1 MTPAAVLAWA
11 KRHHPVRPGRAWS
24 ALSAGVKTLAAG
36 RGRGALVTDH
46 FQACLN
52 TRDLWS
58 VVKLVHVA
66 ENAHPGDERAGW
78 GLVPAR
84 RRAVT
89 KFLNGL
95 NAASGARFDAALL
108 GRVWDAVLTAG
119 AGGWYPILGFEFHP
133 ADGAFPEVSL
143 YAEHRA
149 DAASA
154 AAARLLAPEALPR
167 LKGRKVFALGL
178 DLLADGR
185 WRLKFYFDAPAA
197 DAAPLLAQL
206 DRRLTPA
213 RALSLLRTRPEGG
226 FEETKKAYVP
236 LKTSE
241 PGRVTSLSGEEFPEA
256 ARGPL
261 KAFARSIAPALRGQH
276 LFYIGSSEE
285 KTEVYFGHGEPLR

>member
-1 MTPAAVLAWA
+1 MTPEAVLAWA
-11 KRHHPVRPGRAWS
+11 RKHHPVRPGAAWRAL
-24 ALSAGVKTLAAG
+24 AAGVRTLAAG
-36 RGRGALVTDH
+36 RGRGRLVTDH

-66 ENAHPGDERAGW
+66 ENAHPGDEAAGW

-84 RRAVT
+84 RRAL
-89 KFLNGL
+89 KAFLAGL
-95 NAASGARFDAALL
+95 NEAAGASFDAAVLE
-108 GRVWDAVLTAG
+108 RVWDAAAAAG
-119 AGGWYPILGFEFHP
+119 AGGWYPIVGFEFHP
-133 ADGAFPEVSL
+133 ATGGFPEVSF

-149 DAASA
+149 QASA
-154 AAARLLAPEALPR
+154 EAAARALAPAALAR
-167 LKGRKVFALGL
+167 VAARRVFALGL

-197 DAAPLLAQL
+197 EAAGLLAQL

-213 RALSLLRTRPEGG
+213 RALTLLRTRPEGG
-226 FEETKKAYVP
+226 FEESRKAYVP

-241 PGRVTSLSGEEFPEA
+241 PGRVTALSGEEFPEA

-261 KAFARSIAPALRGQH
+261 KAFARRIAPALRGQH
-276 LFYIGSSEE
+276 LFYIGSSDE
-285 KTEVYFGHGEPLR
+285 KTEVYFGHGEPPR

>member
-1 MTPAAVLAWA
+1 MTPAEVLAWA
-11 KRHHPVRPGRAWS
+11 RRHHPVKPGTAWN

-36 RGRGALVTDH
+36 RGRKALVTDH

-66 ENAHPGDERAGW
+66 ENAHPGDERSGW

-84 RRAVT
+84 RRAV
-89 KFLNGL
+89 KRFLKGL
-95 NAASGARFDAALL
+95 NASAGTRFDSGLL
-108 GRVWDAVLTAG
+108 DRVWDAVLAAG
-119 AGGWYPILGFEFHP
+119 AKGWYPILGFEFHP
-133 ADGAFPEVSL
+133 AGGTFPEVSL

-149 DAASA
+149 DAAAA
-154 AAARLLAPEALPR
+154 AAARALAPEALPR

-185 WRLKFYFDAPAA
+185 WRLKFYFDAPASEA
-197 DAAPLLAQL
+197 SALLAQL

-213 RALSLLRTRPEGG
+213 RALALLRTRPEGG
-226 FEETKKAYVP
+226 FEETRKAYVP

-256 ARGPL
+256 ARGAL

-276 LFYIGSSEE
+276 LFYIGSSDE
-285 KTEVYFGHGEPLR
+285 KTEVYFG